1 MADHRIASGYC
12 QQCSTAKLH
21 VCTRCAD
28 CYTPE
33 LLAADSEQAIPG
45 EAVPLLVSPFMRLLA
60 ELRQAAGTSRV
71 M

>member
-1 MADHRIASGYC
+1 
-12 QQCSTAKLH
+12 

-33 LLAADSEQAIPG
+33 LLAAGSEQAIPG

-60 ELRQAAGTSRV
+60 QLRQAASTSRV

>member
-1 MADHRIASGYC
+1 M
-12 QQCSTAKLH
+12 LH
-21 VCTRCAD
+21 SPAAYVKCCAD

-33 LLAADSEQAIPG
+33 LLAADGEQAIPG

>member
-1 MADHRIASGYC
+1 MADLCVGRG
-12 QQCSTAKLH
+12 QCRQSSTAKFH
-21 VCTRCAD
+21 VFNGCAD

-33 LLAADSEQAIPG
+33 LLAADKEEAIPG